1 MMNSAAYLF
10 KSSLGK
16 KYLMGI
22 SGFVLVFFIL
32 THMMG
37 NFQIFFGPYWI
48 NTYGEFLHERHE
60 ILWPARIILFTMVVI
75 HIWAAFKLRGEN
87 KAARPVGYAD
97 NPKPFAATHA
107 SRTIMMSG
115 LVIAAFVIFHL
126 LHYTFNVKAVNL
138 LSEPL
143 GFHAPSLKSVDF
155 SQLLDEKGRQDVFTM
170 MVLGFTVPIVSA
182 FYIVAVALL
191 CLHLSHGM
199 RAMFQSIGWAWTF
212 GGSENV
218 PNLLARWG
226 AVFIFFIY
234 SSIPVAVLCGYGRP
248 YARRSLE
255 RYVVRQQAIPQ
266 QAARPAAQSDTGP
279 KS

>member
-1 MMNSAAYLF
+1 MNSAAHLF

-16 KYLMGI
+16 KYLMSI
-22 SGFVLVFFIL
+22 SGFVLVFFIF

-48 NTYGEFLHERHE
+48 NTYGEFLHQRHE
-60 ILWPARIILFTMVVI
+60 VLWPARIFLITMVI
-75 HIWAAFKLRGEN
+75 LHIWAAFKLRAEN
-87 KAARPVGYAD
+87 KAARPVGYTG

-115 LVIAAFVIFHL
+115 LIIGAFVIFHL
-126 LHYTFNVKAVNL
+126 LHYAFEVKAVNM

-143 GFHAPSLKSVDF
+143 GVKSEALKTVDF
-155 SQLLDEKGRQDVFTM
+155 GKLLDETGRQDVYTM
-170 MVLGFTVPIVSA
+170 IVLGFSVPVVAIS
-182 FYIVAVALL
+182 YIVALSLL

-199 RAMFQSIGWAWTF
+199 RAMFQSIGWAWSF

-226 AVFIFFIY
+226 AVFIFAIY
-234 SSIPVAVLCGYGRP
+234 VSIPVAVMCGYGRAH
-248 YARRSLE
+248 ARETLE
-255 RYVVRQQAIPQ
+255 RYVVQ
-266 QAARPAAQSDTGP
+266 QAAQKAIGP
-279 KS
+279 QP